1 MVTFNELL
9 KHNGELVSLKYKGQD
24 YELCEIFIENPNTI
38 FFMNNLVSNN
48 NGHPGEYRKK
58 YKYSLLFY
66 KETFNMNVRDIKFL
80 NKVNTYE
87 LW

>member
-48 NGHPGEYRKK
+48 NGHPGEYRKSTNIH
-58 YKYSLLFY
+58 YF
-66 KETFNMNVRDIKFL
+66 FIKKL
-80 NKVNTYE
+80 SI
-87 LW
+87 